1 MPVNRIAIGDAAEAK
16 CMQDGDGLTPA
27 GTFGEYAK
35 NDWTSSLTGG
45 NRGEY

>member
-1 MPVNRIAIGDAAEAK
+1 
-16 CMQDGDGLTPA
+16 MQDGDGLTPA